1 MLDTKLSSV
10 CSEASLGATGLS
22 TQKSR
27 YVYELLPK
35 SRCGSLPLTV
45 SSKAIIPTATGAILE
60 QVWVG
65 RHANDLIRPNGDVAV
80 KATGKD
86 FQCHVLMVFQ
96 IDDNGQFTRID
107 EYYNKHWED
116 GVRDQ
121 DYLVMKGA
129 SMKSK
134 V

>member
-1 MLDTKLSSV
+1 
-10 CSEASLGATGLS
+10 
-22 TQKSR
+22 
-27 YVYELLPK
+27 
-35 SRCGSLPLTV
+35 
-45 SSKAIIPTATGAILE
+45 
-60 QVWVG
+60 
-65 RHANDLIRPNGDVAV
+65 
-80 KATGKD
+80 
-86 FQCHVLMVFQ
+86 MVFQ
-96 IDDNGQFTRID
+96 IDDNGKFTRID